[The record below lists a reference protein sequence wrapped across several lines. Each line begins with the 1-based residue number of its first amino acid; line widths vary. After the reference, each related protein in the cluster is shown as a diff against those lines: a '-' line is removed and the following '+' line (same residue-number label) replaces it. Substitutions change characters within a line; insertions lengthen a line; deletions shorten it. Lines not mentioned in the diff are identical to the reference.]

1 MNKLR
6 RKEIFK
12 IIQRINKILLDITDI
27 EFDILI
33 EFIEEL
39 IDALQDI
46 FDDEESAMD
55 NTPENFQ
62 SSQRYEESEYACD
75 NLMDSIEELEEID
88 DDYSTEDIVRCLTNV
103 ANNLNNCI

>member
-12 IIQRINKILLDITDI
+12 IIQRINNILLDITNI

-39 IDALQDI
+39 IDVLQDI

-62 SSQRYEESEYACD
+62 SSQRYEESECACD

-88 DDYSTEDIVRCLTNV
+88 NDHSVEDIVRCLTNV
-103 ANNLNNCI
+103 VNNLNDCI